1 MLEVKKMS
9 HVDLLNRFDDISL
22 DFFNGEI
29 GLLET
34 LDALDDLSEDCEQYL
49 TNIDNVEVQ
58 SLATLLIDIADFEE
72 SLLDACTL
80 VLEDEVGGDLEVIEV
95 PAEYIDDSANAEDD
109 YISYEDM
116 VEQINEVTPEV
127 SESNDNFASS
137 KEYEQM
143 RKEWLN
149 KRQNERQSAIKNE
162 KEIPLEERYKAAM
175 TAFKEL
181 QADKSQAWKLDDE
194 GSWLA
199 EDLERWGKEAM
210 EWKDIFSKYY
220 TKLAKEIYKKADKIE
235 ADYEAPI
242 TEEDIN
248 IEDQIDDSELTEEE
262 VADVEERAD
271 ETEEESNE
279 TAPEQEQAPE
289 QATEE
294 TAKEEQPA
302 EEQKTEQQE
311 ETATES
317 KEADSNSESE
327 QQEKAE

>member
-1 MLEVKKMS
+1 MS

-49 TNIDNVEVQ
+49 TNIDNIEVQ

-72 SLLDACTL
+72 SLLDACSL

-95 PAEYIDDSANAEDD
+95 PDEYIDDSANAEDV
-109 YISYEDM
+109 YITYEDM

-149 KRQNERQSAIKNE
+149 KRQTERQNTIKNE

-271 ETEEESNE
+271 EAEEESNE

-294 TAKEEQPA
+294 TTKEEQPA

-311 ETATES
+311 ETTTES
-317 KEADSNSESE
+317 KETDSNSEPE